1 MEHKKRSFIKWST
14 GVGLAGLAALA
25 MGQGYFARGPIITD
39 GTIRLEM
46 SINQLMS
53 HARMLET
60 ELIQQK
66 KEVEQLKKDVK
77 EEKEKAVKVEKRLRA
92 MELRGK

>member
-1 MEHKKRSFIKWST
+1 MKWSM
-14 GVGLAGLAALA
+14 GVGLAGFAALA
-25 MGQGYFARGPIITD
+25 VGQGYFARGPIITD

-60 ELIQQK
+60 ELVQQK

-77 EEKEKAVKVEKRLRA
+77 EEKDKAVKLEKRLRA

>member
-1 MEHKKRSFIKWST
+1 MEHKEKSLIKWSM
-14 GVGLAGLAALA
+14 GAGLAGLAALA
-25 MGQGYFARGPIITD
+25 MGQSYFARGPIITD

-46 SINQLMS
+46 AISQIMS
-53 HARMLET
+53 HSRLLET

-77 EEKEKAVKVEKRLRA
+77 EEKEKSVKLEKRLRA

>member
-1 MEHKKRSFIKWST
+1 M
-14 GVGLAGLAALA
+14 GAGLAGLAALA
-25 MGQGYFARGPIITD
+25 MGQSYFARGPIITD

-46 SINQLMS
+46 AINQIMS
-53 HARMLET
+53 HSRLLET

-66 KEVEQLKKDVK
+66 KEVEQLKKDLK
-77 EEKEKAVKVEKRLRA
+77 EEKETTVKLEKRVRA